1 MRRTEDICKLG
12 VEELMR
18 FAWQTG
24 ERKPLDGR
32 LLSRSSMDKSVIK
45 KDPSGTFVEEI
56 KTAFLAI
63 IV

>member
-1 MRRTEDICKLG
+1 
-12 VEELMR
+12 MR